1 MGKAARSFLN
11 AIALLLLV
19 TTFGWAGPYDDFK
32 VGTSALDRGD
42 YTTAVEI
49 FRSLA
54 AQGVDGAQWALG
66 AMYLE
71 GRGVPRDYAMALM
84 LHRQAAEQGHPLS
97 QFDLGNMYDLGLGVS
112 EDRAEAFKWFR
123 RSAEQGY
130 GDAQVNLG
138 AMYYRGEGTAQDYVE
153 AYKWFSIAAAGG
165 GYLDTRGNVAGKIDA
180 TRRRDILARQMTPA
194 QIAEA
199 QDRALQWKPR
209 PERAP

>member
-1 MGKAARSFLN
+1 MSKAARSFLN
-11 AIALLLLV
+11 VIAFLFLA
-19 TTFGWAGPYDDFK
+19 TTFGWAGPYEDFK
-32 VGTSALDRGD
+32 AGTSALDRGE
-42 YTTAVEI
+42 YTAALQL

-54 AQGVDGAQWALG
+54 AQGITGAQWALG

-71 GRGVPRDYAMALM
+71 GKGVPRDYAAALM
-84 LHRQAAEQGHPLS
+84 WHRQAAEQGHPLS
-97 QFDLGNMYDLGLGVS
+97 QYELGTMYDLGLGVS
-112 EDRAEAFKWFR
+112 KDQAKAFKWFR

-138 AMYYRGEGTAQDYVE
+138 AMYFRGEGISRDHVE

-165 GYLDTRGNVAGKIDA
+165 DYLDTRSNEPAKIDA
-180 TRRRDILARQMTPA
+180 ARRRDALARQMAPA

-209 PERAP
+209 LERMP